1 MSTNQNNK
9 TAKRMLYIMNTFLL
23 LVHTGLLILFTVLH
37 VTLMARVNIISV
49 LCYIVSF
56 LLIKKE
62 KMTEYIVLAFV
73 EITIHSFLA
82 VISTGWNFG
91 FQLYFIGCVGVVF
104 FADYFSVHIGRRRIK
119 GFGLSIPSILLYI
132 ISFLVVT
139 FYGSIYQLDER
150 IAFIGTIFN
159 SLIALGFATMIFSL
173 LTKAATFYEAE
184 LEKQATHDK
193 LTGMK
198 NRHFLV
204 EQLGNIYTSGDIASH
219 WLAILDIDNFKGI
232 NDKYGHLCG
241 DFVLRTVAEI
251 IKESCSDHIA
261 CRWGGEEFLIV
272 GADTGKDNEHRNRV
286 PALLENIRR
295 SIADKDF
302 VYNDNIVIHLT
313 VTIGVARYRNGQTVD
328 EWINVA
334 DGRLYDG
341 KQTGKNKVVGTDI

>member
-1 MSTNQNNK
+1 MSIDQNNR

-23 LVHTGLLILFTVLH
+23 LVHTGLLIVFTGLH

-82 VISTGWNFG
+82 VISTGWNFS

-104 FADYFSVHIGRRRIK
+104 FADYFSVHIGQQRIK
-119 GFGLSIPSILLYI
+119 GFILSIPSILLYVI
-132 ISFLVVT
+132 AFLVVT
-139 FYGSIYQLDER
+139 FYGSIYELDGR
-150 IAFIGTIFN
+150 LAFIGTILN
-159 SLIALGFATMIFSL
+159 SLIALGFATMIFGL

-184 LEKQATHDK
+184 LERQATHDK
-193 LTGMK
+193 LTGLK
-198 NRHFLV
+198 NRHYLV
-204 EQLGNIYTSGDIASH
+204 DHLGSIHASGYMEDH

-251 IKESCSDHIA
+251 INEFCGDLIV

-272 GADTGKDNEHRNRV
+272 DTDSGKDDKNANRV
-286 PALLENIRR
+286 PALLEDIRKNV
-295 SIADKDF
+295 ADKKF
-302 VYNDNIVIHLT
+302 VYNDDTVIHLT
-313 VTIGVARYRNGQTVD
+313 VTIGAACYQNGQTVD

>member
-1 MSTNQNNK
+1 MNTNQNNQ
-9 TAKRMLYIMNTFLL
+9 TAKHMLYIMNAFLL
-23 LVHTGLLILFTVLH
+23 LVHTSLLIVFTVLH

-49 LCYIVSF
+49 ACYLMSF

-82 VISTGWNFG
+82 VISTGWDFS

-119 GFGLSIPSILLYI
+119 GFGLSLTSILLYI
-132 ISFLVVT
+132 ISLLIVR
-139 FYGSIYQLDER
+139 FYGSIYQLDDGL
-150 IAFIGTIFN
+150 AFIGTICN
-159 SLIALGFATMIFSL
+159 SLIALGFATMVFSL
-173 LTKAATFYEAE
+173 LTRAATFYETE
-184 LEKQATHDK
+184 LEKQANHDK

-198 NRHFLV
+198 NRHYLV
-204 EQLGNIYTSGDIASH
+204 DHLGTIYTSRNVESH

-251 IKESCSDHIA
+251 ITESCSDHIA

-272 GADTGKDNEHRNRV
+272 GADSGKDSESRNSV
-286 PALLENIRR
+286 PSLLEDIRR
-295 SIADKDF
+295 NIAIKDF
-302 VYNDNIVIHLT
+302 VYNDSTVIHLT
-313 VTIGVARYRNGQTVD
+313 VTIGVARYQSGQTVD

-334 DGRLYDG
+334 DNRLYDG
-341 KQTGKNKVVGTDI
+341 KQTGKNKVVGTD

>member
-1 MSTNQNNK
+1 MNTNRNNK

-23 LVHTGLLILFTVLH
+23 LVHTSLLIVFTILH

-82 VISTGWNFG
+82 VISTGWDFS

-119 GFGLSIPSILLYI
+119 GFSLSITSILLYI
-132 ISFLVVT
+132 ISLLIVRL
-139 FYGSIYQLDER
+139 YGSIYQLDEGL
-150 IAFIGTIFN
+150 AFIGTIFN
-159 SLIALGFATMIFSL
+159 SLIALGFATMVFSL
-173 LTKAATFYEAE
+173 LTRAATFYETE

-193 LTGMK
+193 LTGLN
-198 NRHFLV
+198 NRHYLV
-204 EQLGNIYTSGDIASH
+204 DHLGDIYASGDMEGR

-241 DFVLRTVAEI
+241 DFVLKTVAEI
-251 IKESCSDHIA
+251 IKESCSDHIV

-272 GADTGKDNEHRNRV
+272 VADPVRDESRNSV
-286 PALLENIRR
+286 PALLEDIRR
-295 SIADKDF
+295 TIADKDF
-302 VYNDNIVIHLT
+302 VYNDDTVINLT
-313 VTIGVARYRNGQTVD
+313 VTIGVAFYQSGQTVD

-341 KQTGKNKVVGTDI
+341 KQTGKNKVIGTV